1 MQTFTIIM
9 FKSSSAL
16 LVNTALISGFC
27 INQKKL
33 VNMILPEVIVLP
45 FKYSFEKYVL

>member
-16 LVNTALISGFC
+16 LVNTALISDFC